1 MQLVATPSTL
11 REVFQ
16 NDVKLPDVPIDD
28 VMAALDELGLDRLGG
43 AAPAR
48 GCRPALP
55 CQNSYGVEN
64 PTQPLPLLG

>member
-1 MQLVATPSTL
+1 MQLVATQSTL

-16 NDVKLPDVPIDD
+16 NDVKLPVAVDD

-43 AAPAR
+43 AAPDVVF
-48 GCRPALP
+48 LP
-55 CQNSYGVEN
+55 CPAKNPTCVEN

>member
-16 NDVKLPDVPIDD
+16 NDVKLPVAVDD
-28 VMAALDELGLDRLGG
+28 VMAALDELGLDRLEG

-48 GCRPALP
+48 GSCSALP
-55 CQNSYGVEN
+55 CQNPTCVDN
-64 PTQPLPLLG
+64 PTLPLPPLG